1 MNIVEVKRDIH
12 TWLLGGHLPNETYAR
27 ATERRIEG
35 TCEWIFSTPWFLHW
49 YSHEF
54 PVDHPKILWVNA
66 PAGFGKS
73 VLCARVVDHLIST
86 LKEPVSHFF
95 FSTDAE
101 REDHFVAIRTWLS
114 QMMSRPK
121 VYAVIHDLWA
131 LQQGVK
137 ATRLDITGLLRDVVL
152 AVPGCTFILDGL
164 DECSRMADRRDD
176 SIAEFLDTI
185 AQATAGT
192 QTRLLIFSRDEP
204 EIRNTLSAMH
214 DVLLIQHRI
223 TSEHVRSDIDIYS
236 RSVVDR
242 KLAKK
247 TEAVKE
253 DISRKLADRCNGQFL
268 WIRLQE
274 DHLRSTANQK
284 ALQRIINST
293 PIGLENAY
301 ERNWLR
307 ISRLSEEYRNRAFNI
322 LRWAAFSLRPL
333 TVNEMAGALLVAEQ
347 DDEVLVDEIPDEID
361 EDYVEIEILK
371 DCNSL
376 LEIRTPHTGST
387 AGIKT
392 IHLAHFSVKEYLL
405 LHIPIQSQLLKLN
418 STLGSSTELIENI
431 LLAKMCLRYLNCR
444 TVWDSTTEQY
454 QLFSYFR
461 DYAAESWQ
469 QHSSLEDQKDDEL
482 KKLINDLFDT
492 RNQSWAHWKEW
503 FDSNTE
509 GAKES
514 PNISSPSPM
523 WYAAFL
529 GQLSVVQSFIISG
542 MGGIDER
549 GNGGLTAL
557 GAACSEG
564 HLGIAKILLRAG
576 ADMASTTDKGAT
588 ATMCAAGRGHIELI
602 KFLINQGADFRR
614 SDSSGLT
621 PLHAATWSG
630 NLNVVQLLLDHGADV
645 STKTESGVSPLWTA
659 SFRGD
664 LDLVSLLVSKEE
676 TLNILD
682 HPAYTYTPL
691 NIALSQGHL
700 EIVKVLLNNNADVQ
714 TMTKVGWT
722 PLHLASRKGD
732 LEIVK
737 ILIDKGAE
745 INSTDRRGWTPLDL
759 ASSRGHVNVVKLLL
773 EEGAYVE
780 PINDQGWVSLIAAS
794 EEGHLEVVQL
804 LLETDA
810 DINAATRNGLTALI
824 HASDEGHLAIVQMLL
839 DKGAKINTATKDGW
853 TALIMAS
860 GKGHLEVVQLLLEND
875 ADIEITD
882 SIGLTALI
890 SASNEGHFKVVMCL
904 LEKGADTA
912 VTDDNGLT
920 ALGRAAASRH
930 LDVVKLL
937 LDHGANIEAVN
948 NKGFTILSAAA
959 YFGDI
964 EVVRLL
970 LDKGANP
977 KAIGYTGVTALNFAS
992 ESGHLAVV
1000 KLLAETSA
1008 ESIQALDKWGRTALY
1023 NAASRGQ
1030 IDVVDLCLANNS
1042 LVDLADHWGSTCL
1055 FAAVRNGHHD
1065 VAERLIPFTK
1075 VAVDTRDGLDRSL
1088 FWWAKKSG
1096 SIEVVELLLRHA
1108 ESTGIKI
1115 PRAELQMDIFF
1126 SDRRATTRCCDV
1138 CLRDILCG
1146 DSYRT
1151 CQSCFDF
1158 DICFDCFGLGARCL
1172 EPSHEIIFHDPDV
1185 LSKEED

>member
-12 TWLLGGHLPNETYAR
+12 TWLLGGHLPNETHAR

-54 PVDHPKILWVNA
+54 PADHPKILWVNA

-114 QMMSRPK
+114 QMMSRPR
-121 VYAVIHDLWA
+121 VYAVIRDLWA

-164 DECSRMADRRDD
+164 DECSRMADRCDD
-176 SIAEFLDTI
+176 SIAAFLDTI
-185 AQATAGT
+185 AQTTAGT

-214 DVLLIQHRI
+214 DVLLIQHKI
-223 TSEHVRSDIDIYS
+223 TSDHVRSDIDIYS

-376 LEIRTPHTGST
+376 LEIRTPHTEST
-387 AGIKT
+387 AGMKT
-392 IHLAHFSVKEYLL
+392 IHLTHFSVKEYLL
-405 LHIPIQSQLLKLN
+405 LHIPTQSQLLKLN
-418 STLGSSTELIENI
+418 PTLGSSTELIENI
-431 LLAKMCLRYLNCR
+431 LLAKMCLRYMNCR
-444 TVWDSTTEQY
+444 TVWGSTTEQY

-469 QHSSLEDQKDDEL
+469 QHSSLDDQKDDEL

-529 GQLSVVQSFIISG
+529 GQLSVVQSLINSG
-542 MGGIDER
+542 MGDIDER

-630 NLNVVQLLLDHGADV
+630 NLSVVQLLLDHGADV

-682 HPAYTYTPL
+682 YPAYTYTPL

-759 ASSRGHVNVVKLLL
+759 ASSRGHVSIVKLLL
-773 EEGAYVE
+773 EEGACVE
-780 PINDQGWVSLIAAS
+780 PINDQG
-794 EEGHLEVVQL
+794 
-804 LLETDA
+804 
-810 DINAATRNGLTALI
+810 
-824 HASDEGHLAIVQMLL
+824 
-839 DKGAKINTATKDGW
+839 
-853 TALIMAS
+853 
-860 GKGHLEVVQLLLEND
+860 
-875 ADIEITD
+875 
-882 SIGLTALI
+882 
-890 SASNEGHFKVVMCL
+890 
-904 LEKGADTA
+904 
-912 VTDDNGLT
+912 
-920 ALGRAAASRH
+920 
-930 LDVVKLL
+930 
-937 LDHGANIEAVN
+937 
-948 NKGFTILSAAA
+948 
-959 YFGDI
+959 
-964 EVVRLL
+964 
-970 LDKGANP
+970 
-977 KAIGYTGVTALNFAS
+977 
-992 ESGHLAVV
+992 
-1000 KLLAETSA
+1000 
-1008 ESIQALDKWGRTALY
+1008 
-1023 NAASRGQ
+1023 
-1030 IDVVDLCLANNS
+1030 
-1042 LVDLADHWGSTCL
+1042 
-1055 FAAVRNGHHD
+1055 
-1065 VAERLIPFTK
+1065 
-1075 VAVDTRDGLDRSL
+1075 
-1088 FWWAKKSG
+1088 
-1096 SIEVVELLLRHA
+1096 
-1108 ESTGIKI
+1108 
-1115 PRAELQMDIFF
+1115 
-1126 SDRRATTRCCDV
+1126 
-1138 CLRDILCG
+1138 
-1146 DSYRT
+1146 
-1151 CQSCFDF
+1151 
-1158 DICFDCFGLGARCL
+1158 
-1172 EPSHEIIFHDPDV
+1172 
-1185 LSKEED
+1185 